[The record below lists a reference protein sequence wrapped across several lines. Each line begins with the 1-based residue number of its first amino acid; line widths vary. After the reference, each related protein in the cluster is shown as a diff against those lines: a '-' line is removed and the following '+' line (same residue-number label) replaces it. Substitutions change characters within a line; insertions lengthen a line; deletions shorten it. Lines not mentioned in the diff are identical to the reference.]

1 MMRVFVDTNVLFP
14 FSVMDLMLALTEDG
28 IHNILWTDALLEEWE
43 RVIVRSGRRSLSS
56 AAAITAAVRKFFPES
71 EVPFGEFA
79 DLITGMP
86 GKDPDDRVHMAA
98 AVAGHATHIITY
110 NVSAAPS
117 GPATPRPLLPVALS
131 RDLAVQSTVPAGQDQ
146 SERARTEPGAQ
157 PVAGERRS
165 YLRPVN
171 NHGVGDAA
179 RRRTPSTAAN
189 LLVPPDTM

>member
-1 MMRVFVDTNVLFP
+1 MTRVFVDTNVLFP

-71 EVPFGEFA
+71 EVPFGKFA

-86 GKDPDDRVHMAA
+86 GKDPGDRVHMAA

-110 NVSAAPS
+110 NISDFPEAPLTEY
-117 GPATPRPLLPVALS
+117 GVAVT
-131 RDLAVQSTVPAGQDQ
+131 D
-146 SERARTEPGAQ
+146 
-157 PVAGERRS
+157 
-165 YLRPVN
+165 
-171 NHGVGDAA
+171 
-179 RRRTPSTAAN
+179 
-189 LLVPPDTM
+189 PDTGGFKRS